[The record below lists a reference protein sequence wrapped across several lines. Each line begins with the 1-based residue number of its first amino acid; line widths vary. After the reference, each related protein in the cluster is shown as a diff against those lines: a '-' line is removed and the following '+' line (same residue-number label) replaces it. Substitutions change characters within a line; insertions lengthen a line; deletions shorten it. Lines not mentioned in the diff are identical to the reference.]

1 MASSIAKLVCAVLI
15 LGLALP
21 GTWATEYEV
30 CDSDGWALGVN
41 VLAWISPKTIHVGDT
56 FIFHF
61 VSPRT
66 VAIVDEAGFLLCDAS
81 HASYN
86 DASGFFRYTFTKT
99 GTYYFISAGLLDCV
113 AGLKLKVVVV

>member
-15 LGLALP
+15 MGLTLP
-21 GTWATEYEV
+21 GTLATEYEV

-41 VLAWISPKTIHVGDT
+41 VLAWISTKTVHVGDV
-56 FIFHF
+56 FNFHF

-66 VAIVDEAGFLLCDAS
+66 VALVDADGFLTCDAS
-81 HASYN
+81 HAIYN
-86 DASGFFRYTFTKT
+86 DASGYVRHTFTQT
-99 GTYYFISAGLLDCV
+99 GTYYFISAGLLDCA